1 MNGKIGLQVFF
12 DQVKGGKATGK
23 LHKRLKV
30 MVMCWKQSSWGQ
42 HLNYQ
47 HVSAWQRKLYL
58 AILSETPICTQ
69 VVSDKVPLKWITKRI
84 KVQPHRGGE
93 KSIGVS
99 RVGLWSGYPSLSR
112 LPSLPQ
118 DILTDHSIPTSE
130 MANHGDNLRLLTW
143 KLFQLNLFS
152 DVLVTQSKDRD
163 FDERPNNQ
171 TAFLSLCP
179 LQRRCL
185 VAQHLRRD
193 QRRAICSRYFRLA
206 HRLPPWLTLL
216 FQIPPW
222 RMLLFQI
229 ITMVGVGLHQVR
241 GTSLQFLVNFDLW
254 ATRYEQGQDRW
265 SAADKVWVW
274 EIWAEKVQ
282 GSLSQ
287 VWHQL

>member
-1 MNGKIGLQVFF
+1 M
-12 DQVKGGKATGK
+12 
-23 LHKRLKV
+23 
-30 MVMCWKQSSWGQ
+30 
-42 HLNYQ
+42 
-47 HVSAWQRKLYL
+47 
-58 AILSETPICTQ
+58 
-69 VVSDKVPLKWITKRI
+69 PLKWITKRI

-112 LPSLPQ
+112 LPSLPR

-254 ATRYEQGQDRW
+254 ATRYGQGQDRW

-274 EIWAEKVQ
+274 EFWLKRFKAV
-282 GSLSQ
+282 SLKSGISCKQ
-287 VWHQL
+287 SFVWQQISTY